1 MPVVT
6 RSLSKSAE
14 KEKEKEKK
22 KEKESSESGKVK
34 SKEGGEVEDGEHEDD
49 EHNES
54 DKADGQNYEE
64 TEEKKVNK
72 TCYDCF
78 FNFKKWNAIFKLWF
92 LMQEP
97 KKIMMCTENSEQWL
111 KLWFVFQEPKKIT
124 MCAENSECPSGQI
137 CKDNHCNNECDVH
150 DHCKQENHKCINNK
164 CVEGDAKLDKVL
176 GKAYYENWFS
186 RER

>member
-6 RSLSKSAE
+6 RSLSKSAEKE

-64 TEEKKVNK
+64 TEEKKVNIM
-72 TCYDCF
+72 F
-78 FNFKKWNAIFKLWF
+78 WLFLNFKKWNAIFKLWF
-92 LMQEP
+92 VL
-97 KKIMMCTENSEQWL
+97 
-111 KLWFVFQEPKKIT
+111 QEPKKIT
-124 MCAENSECPSGQI
+124 MCAEN
-137 CKDNHCNNECDVH
+137 
-150 DHCKQENHKCINNK
+150 
-164 CVEGDAKLDKVL
+164 
-176 GKAYYENWFS
+176 
-186 RER
+186 RE